1 MAIRS
6 ILVALGPTD
15 ACNGALALAVQM
27 SMKYDAHLT
36 GVIVHGEN
44 AMASRYGA
52 WMTRQIMDML
62 KQRDAEIVAA
72 IRDRFDARV
81 AECGAPDRS
90 AFLDISG
97 NADFKLSSFA
107 RCYDV
112 VVMGPHAAE
121 AGREHF
127 APHPDMIALQC
138 GRPVI
143 VTPADYAP
151 ETLGEHAL
159 LAWDGKR
166 AAARALGDAMLIL
179 ETKAKVTVLSVGDA
193 APETPPGGGVL
204 ELLRRHAITAEHLRR
219 PRGEGGV
226 AGAILDTAQEVGAG
240 LVVMGAFE
248 HSKFTQDIVGG
259 VTTEVFAAARV
270 PVLLAH

>member
-1 MAIRS
+1 MAIKS
-6 ILVALGPTD
+6 ILVACGPTD
-15 ACNGALALAVQM
+15 ASNGALDLAIQI
-27 SMKYDAHLT
+27 SIKYGAHLT
-36 GVIVHGEN
+36 GVVVHGEN
-44 AMASRYGA
+44 AMAGRYGA

-62 KQRDAEIVAA
+62 KERDAEIVAA
-72 IRDRFDARV
+72 IRARFDARV
-81 AECGAPDRS
+81 AERGAPDRS
-90 AFLDISG
+90 VFLDISG
-97 NADFKLSSFA
+97 NADFRLSSFA
-107 RCYDV
+107 RCYDM

-127 APHPDMIALQC
+127 APHPDLIALQS

-143 VTPADYAP
+143 VVPSDYAP
-151 ETLGEHAL
+151 EKLGEHAL

-193 APETPPGGGVL
+193 APETPPDGGVM
-204 ELLRRHAITAEHLRR
+204 ELLRRHGVRAEHVHR
-219 PRGEGGV
+219 PRGRGGV
-226 AGAILDTAQEVGAG
+226 AGAILDTAAEVGAG

-259 VTTEVFAAARV
+259 VTTEVFAAART